1 MRLRRLTAVVATLAA
16 VAVAGCGSAVPSP
29 SPSRAAGAV
38 TPSTGSAGGAMAGF
52 LAAARARDSR
62 GVSQWLATSI
72 DSTDLADLTTVYGGF
87 GNGESLF
94 WEVSGLR
101 VTAVTVVDATHA
113 DVTLNGPVVWCGG
126 AARADPSATCSEVTS
141 VSGLRNTYIA
151 LRVGGTWKADIDVD
165 ASSSLSGNPGVP
177 KTPAAPSASPT

>member
-1 MRLRRLTAVVATLAA
+1 MTPSPKQPRDLSVIDKWWRAANYVSVGQIYLLDNARLERSLTVDDTKPRLLGHFGTVPALNLVWAHLNRLIIERELSVVYIAGPGHGGPGVVANA
-16 VAVAGCGSAVPSP
+16 
-29 SPSRAAGAV
+29 
-38 TPSTGSAGGAMAGF
+38 
-52 LAAARARDSR
+52 
-62 GVSQWLATSI
+62 WLDGTYS
-72 DSTDLADLTTVYGGF
+72 
-87 GNGESLF
+87 ELF
-94 WEVSGLR
+94 S
-101 VTAVTVVDATHA
+101 
-113 DVTLNGPVVWCGG
+113 DVTLDGPVVWCGG